1 MITIEAPRI
10 SMTDLA
16 KAVETVLFV
25 AESPARLEEIA
36 EAVDANPVDV
46 ELALEELG
54 SRLQSTS
61 GLQLVKIAGG
71 YQVCTKREYA
81 ETVTRFLKPQRKRLG
96 RSALEVL
103 AIVAYRQPV
112 TSVEIETIRGV
123 QSDHPIRVLME
134 RGMIYEI
141 DRKQAPGRP
150 ILYGTTEGFL
160 HQFKLNDL
168 SELPEV
174 GSQLQLEEIG

>member
-1 MITIEAPRI
+1 MLTIEEPRRV
-10 SMTDLA
+10 MTDLA
-16 KAVETVLFV
+16 KAVESVLFV
-25 AESPARLEEIA
+25 AETPARLADLA
-36 EAVDANPVDV
+36 EAVEASQEEV
-46 ELALEELG
+46 EVALEELG
-54 SRLQSTS
+54 ARLQSGS

-81 ETVTRFLKPQRKRLG
+81 DAVTRFLKPQRKRLG
-96 RSALEVL
+96 RSSLEVL

-112 TSVEIETIRGV
+112 TAAEIDTIRGV
-123 QSDHPIRVLME
+123 QSDHPIRVLTE

-174 GSQLQLEEIG
+174 GPQLQLEEIG